1 MMGLYKGFLRAFAKT
16 VMTVILLAL
25 ASLGL
30 PSAAQAAGIG
40 SMTQPPPGYTAT
52 KYPIVLVHGLLGFD
66 SILNGVLDYWYK
78 IVPDLRA
85 GGAQVYVAEVSG
97 LNTSEERGEQL
108 ATQVRYILAATGA
121 EKVHLIGHSHG
132 GPTTRY
138 VAGIMPDSVASV
150 TTVAGLNTRGQPL
163 ADMVSGMQG
172 KPLGGLIK
180 AVLEGLARLEDL
192 LSGKK
197 NAPED
202 AFKAFGALD
211 SRGMASFNTRFPA
224 GLPPANCN
232 ELHGPEEV
240 AGIRYYSWTG
250 NATFTT
256 GLDPLDYV
264 FALTN
269 GLTKMMDPDDP
280 TAGDGLVTVCA
291 SRLGRQLGIYKQNH
305 LDEVNNFWGLVSPFD
320 VSPVVIYR
328 EHAHR
333 LKNLGL

>member
-1 MMGLYKGFLRAFAKT
+1 MLRGKLVRRAVVATLLFFG
-16 VMTVILLAL
+16 VMSI
-25 ASLGL
+25 
-30 PSAAQAAGIG
+30 AAPAAAAGQG
-40 SMTQPPPGYTAT
+40 SETRPPPGYTAT
-52 KYPIVLVHGLLGFD
+52 KYPIVFVHGLLGFD

-85 GGAQVYVAEVSG
+85 GGAQVYVTQVSG

-121 EKVHLIGHSHG
+121 EKVNLIGDSHG
-132 GPTTRY
+132 GPTIRY
-138 VAGIMPDSVASV
+138 VAGIMPEAVASV
-150 TTVAGLNTRGQPL
+150 TTVAGLNARGQPL
-163 ADMVSGMQG
+163 ADMVDGMKG
-172 KPLGGLIK
+172 KPLGGVLK
-180 AVLEGLARLEDL
+180 VFLEGLARLEDL

-202 AFKAFGALD
+202 MFKAFSAL
-211 SRGMASFNTRFPA
+211 STPGMAAFNARFPA
-224 GLPPANCN
+224 GLPPASCDV
-232 ELHGPEEV
+232 LDGPEEV

-250 NATFTT
+250 NAIFTT
-256 GLDPLDYV
+256 GLDPMDYV
-264 FALTN
+264 FGMTHA
-269 GLTKMMDPDDP
+269 LTKMMDQEDK

-291 SRLGRQLGIYKQNH
+291 SRLGRQLGVYKQNH

-328 EHAHR
+328 EHANR